1 MNKIVIV
8 TGASRGIGKEI
19 AKELAI
25 KGYIVVANYN
35 KSENQIKELQ
45 KELLERNKTYIG
57 EDTTDI
63 ALEDLEKEIKKGA
76 KKNVQKEKK
85 NTTRRNTK

>member
-1 MNKIVIV
+1 MNK
-8 TGASRGIGKEI
+8 EI
-19 AKELAI
+19 ERKAKEE
-25 KGYIVVANYN
+25 ANRRIIQATEKEMQIN
-35 KSENQIKELQ
+35 EMVENMDDLIMQEV

>member
-1 MNKIVIV
+1 MKILAVGDI
-8 TGASRGIGKEI
+8 IGN
-19 AKELAI
+19 A
-25 KGYIVVANYN
+25 GV
-35 KSENQIKELQ
+35 KELQ